1 MLAEASSRSSRH
13 LGGLRGEECL
23 RARSKP
29 WTAED
34 ARGSRRAQR
43 KKETDAKVP
52 PEGRVEI
59 RVAGT
64 SDRDNPIYCGLGGS
78 PWPAL
83 GAGTG
88 VGGGEFGD
96 AGAGDAV
103 GEFVGGAADDLCGP
117 VVMALSGLSR

>member
-1 MLAEASSRSSRH
+1 MDFKLTSRH
-13 LGGLRGEECL
+13 AVGGLASCT
-23 RARSKP
+23 S
-29 WTAED
+29 TA
-34 ARGSRRAQR
+34 
-43 KKETDAKVP
+43 
-52 PEGRVEI
+52 
-59 RVAGT
+59 
-64 SDRDNPIYCGLGGS
+64 NYCGLEGS